1 MIDQRQQHG
10 LTDAIVRRSVLQLT
24 TEGMEVY
31 EELGNL
37 AADLVAGDITQQE
50 ARIGSEV
57 AVSRLD
63 VLPPSDREH
72 IIRMVRFQAGSTAN

>member
-1 MIDQRQQHG
+1 MIDKRQQPD
-10 LTDAIVRRSVLQLT
+10 LTDAIVRTSVLQLT

-31 EELGNL
+31 EELGNI

-57 AVSRLD
+57 AVARLR

-72 IIRMVRFQAGSTAN
+72 ITRMVRFQAGNIAN